1 MGGGGGRKAKTNEE
15 TGKCQYEK
23 SANSV
28 IRNFTDASVLF
39 GKLAILPTLI
49 ANHKALGMPPN
60 FLPIMEH

>member
-1 MGGGGGRKAKTNEE
+1 MRKLENVNM
-15 TGKCQYEK
+15 K
-23 SANSV
+23 SAISV